1 MKEQEL
7 QQYLLSQYPKEDAGC
22 EWKEFKN
29 LKNDFNGKE
38 KDDVISYVSALSN
51 MEGGH
56 LVIGVVDKTLDI
68 VGTDTYNYDVQ
79 KARLRMT
86 NLCANL
92 PSEGLLVE
100 EFVTDDTHKTV
111 WVIHVPKH
119 MRRRPVYAHSKA
131 WQRLDD
137 SLVGLDESR
146 LEAILDEQEL
156 PYDWSAQVI
165 EEATIDDLDADA
177 IQLARDGYKQR
188 YPKFA
193 TECDTWTD
201 KIFLD
206 KASLTIDGKIT
217 RATLLLVGKEEK
229 AHKLHHIAQIVWKCF
244 QDGQTF
250 GDIYTIPF
258 IRSTSELL
266 NRIRNYRFKIYPKNS
281 LIPAEVWKYDT
292 ESILEGLHNSIA
304 HQRYESGAR
313 IVVTEDKDKLTFQN
327 EGSFYEGTYYQY
339 ITGEKT
345 PKSYRNPALVK
356 AMVNIKMIDTQG
368 YGIHK
373 MFVSQKERYL
383 PMPDYDKSSAT
394 EVVLTLPGTVIDE
407 NYSLLLLENRNLSL
421 TDAVLLDSVQKGKR
435 IPSEAVAM
443 LRKRKLIEGRLPHI
457 FIAKDIAQV
466 TDKKI
471 EYTKHKGLNDK
482 KCEALLLD
490 SLRDHGSLT
499 KTEIVKLL
507 WDVLPDQLDDKQRE
521 YKINNLL
528 RKFRVKGL
536 IRNTTVEGNKSTWA
550 LVND

>member
-7 QQYLLSQYPKEDAGC
+7 QQYLLSKYPKENEGC

-38 KDDVISYVSALSN
+38 KDDVISYVSALAN

-86 NLCANL
+86 NQCANL

-137 SLVGLDESR
+137 SLVGLEQSR

-201 KIFLD
+201 KTFLD
-206 KASLTIDGKIT
+206 KASLTIEGKIT

-550 LVND
+550 LVNG

>member
-7 QQYLLSQYPKEDAGC
+7 QQYLLSKYPKEDAGC
-22 EWKEFKN
+22 EWKVFKN

-38 KDDVISYVSALSN
+38 KDDIISYVSALSN

-137 SLVGLDESR
+137 SLVGLEQSR

-206 KASLTIDGKIT
+206 KASLTIEGKIT

-550 LVND
+550 LVNG